1 MQPIERQNIALFSP
15 SNFAMV
21 MATGIVS
28 IAAHN
33 FNLHLLADGLFYL
46 NNLLYVLVWVLTI
59 IRLLKYPKV
68 FWGDL
73 YKHATGLSFLALV
86 AATNVLGVQYIT
98 MYQNYTVGFVL
109 WVVGVVF
116 WLLITYTVFTILIVK
131 VKKPTLAI
139 GINGAWLLEIDV
151 TQSISL
157 LRPYIPSHTDHSML
171 F

>member
-116 WLLITYTVFTILIVK
+116 WLLITYTVFTILTVMVEI
-131 VKKPTLAI
+131 PTLASCFNCAWFLSLVVKKTI
-139 GINGAWLLEIDV
+139 DINNYLYA
-151 TQSISL
+151 T
-157 LRPYIPSHTDHSML
+157 HTDYLHI
-171 F
+171 

>member
-68 FWGDL
+68 FWVDL
-73 YKHATGLSFLALV
+73 YKHATGLSFLAFV
-86 AATNVLGVQYIT
+86 AASIVLVVHYFT
-98 MYQNYTVGFVL
+98 FFHTSTVNC
-109 WVVGVVF
+109 
-116 WLLITYTVFTILIVK
+116 LLL
-131 VKKPTLAI
+131 
-139 GINGAWLLEIDV
+139 
-151 TQSISL
+151 
-157 LRPYIPSHTDHSML
+157 M
-171 F
+171 